1 MAKANMSLKRNE
13 MPTQDPAVRAHNF
26 DEVATGYS
34 EEAAIDEA
42 MRCLNCKNMPCV
54 SGCPVKI
61 RIPEF
66 IEEIKKG
73 EFEAAYK
80 IISQSSSLP
89 AVCGRVCPQETQC
102 ESKCVRG
109 IKGESVG
116 IGRLERFVAD
126 WHNTFSCDLPIKPE
140 FNGHK
145 VAVVGSGPSGL
156 TCAGDLAKKGYKVTV
171 FEALHT
177 AGGVLVYGIPEFRLP
192 KAIVAKEVDG
202 LKALDVDIQT
212 NVVIGKTLTVDEL
225 FDMGYEAVFIGSGAG
240 LPNFM
245 GIPGESLKGVYSA
258 NEFLTRSNLMKAYKE
273 DPDTPIMKGGKV
285 AVVGGGNVA
294 MDAARTA
301 LRLGAEKVYIVYRR
315 SMEELPARKE
325 EVEHAIEEGIDFRL
339 LNNPVEILGYQNP
352 EDPRDPKNGF
362 VTGMKC
368 IKMELGE
375 PDEKGRRRPVA
386 IEGSE
391 FLLDVDTVIMSI
403 GTSPNPLIKDTTEG
417 LEVNN
422 RGGIIIN
429 EDALTSRKGVYA
441 GGDAV
446 TGAATV
452 ISAMGAGKTAAKAI
466 DEYLSK

>member
-1 MAKANMSLKRNE
+1 MSLKRNE

-61 RIPEF
+61 HIPEF

-140 FNGHK
+140 FNGHR

-177 AGGVLVYGIPEFRLP
+177 AGGV
-192 KAIVAKEVDG
+192 
-202 LKALDVDIQT
+202 
-212 NVVIGKTLTVDEL
+212 
-225 FDMGYEAVFIGSGAG
+225 
-240 LPNFM
+240 
-245 GIPGESLKGVYSA
+245 
-258 NEFLTRSNLMKAYKE
+258 
-273 DPDTPIMKGGKV
+273 
-285 AVVGGGNVA
+285 
-294 MDAARTA
+294 
-301 LRLGAEKVYIVYRR
+301 
-315 SMEELPARKE
+315 
-325 EVEHAIEEGIDFRL
+325 
-339 LNNPVEILGYQNP
+339 
-352 EDPRDPKNGF
+352 
-362 VTGMKC
+362 
-368 IKMELGE
+368 
-375 PDEKGRRRPVA
+375 
-386 IEGSE
+386 
-391 FLLDVDTVIMSI
+391 
-403 GTSPNPLIKDTTEG
+403 
-417 LEVNN
+417 
-422 RGGIIIN
+422 
-429 EDALTSRKGVYA
+429 
-441 GGDAV
+441 
-446 TGAATV
+446 
-452 ISAMGAGKTAAKAI
+452 
-466 DEYLSK
+466 